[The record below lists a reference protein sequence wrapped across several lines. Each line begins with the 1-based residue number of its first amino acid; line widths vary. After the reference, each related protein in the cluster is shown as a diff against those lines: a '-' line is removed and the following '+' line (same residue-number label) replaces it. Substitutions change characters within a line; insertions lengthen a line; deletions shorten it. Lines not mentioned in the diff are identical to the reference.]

1 MSSQSVEKKEYVL
14 LSFDTY
20 KEDFINFN
28 KIIIPFSKF
37 GISKNPSYIYKGIE
51 KIAFKE
57 RHPVYKTI
65 LLYEFV
71 E

>member
-1 MSSQSVEKKEYVL
+1 MSSQSAEKTEFIL

-20 KEDFINFN
+20 KEDCINFN

-37 GISKNPSYIYKGIE
+37 GISKNPVYIYEGLE
-51 KIAFKE
+51 KAKFKE
-57 RHPVYKTI
+57 RHPVYKSI
-65 LLYEFV
+65 FLDEFA

>member
-1 MSSQSVEKKEYVL
+1 MSSQSLEKKEYIL

-20 KEDFINFN
+20 KEDSINFN

-37 GISKNPSYIYKGIE
+37 GISKNPVYVYVGLE

-57 RHPVYKTI
+57 RHPVYKSI
-65 LLYEFV
+65 FMDEFA